1 MAGRGAFNSRIGFIM
16 AAVGSA
22 VGLGN
27 LWRFPQLVSQNGGAA
42 FVLLYLVLL
51 FVIGLPAL
59 LAELSIGRN
68 RGANAIHAFSTARG
82 RNWSWIGIIFL
93 FTAVLLLSYY
103 SVLAGHALRY
113 LAESFTAPYFDNPNE
128 YYGTI
133 ASGGSAIVYHG
144 LFMLMVIGILV
155 RGVGPGIEKANLI
168 MMPFLFLSVIAIA
181 IYGLTLDG
189 PNFEG
194 FKFYTDPDLGALTA
208 GGFAGTAELLGDA
221 AGQTFFSIG
230 LGLGTM
236 LTYASYIDRKSDL
249 QSTGMTIG
257 FADTGVAVFA
267 GLMVFPLLFGLGLGG
282 LAGEGNGL
290 FVALPA
296 AFAEIGGTLGG
307 VFAGVFFL
315 LLVFAALSSALSLL
329 EVPVSYLI
337 DHFPSWGRARAVL
350 LMGLGVYIAGLPAAL
365 WGDYFAFADSLVGPL
380 LLLGGLLLTIYVG
393 WLDRSILDE
402 MRIGA
407 KRDWGP
413 MWAGIIRY
421 PLPVVLSVLFVL
433 SVIGFFRGL
442 V

>member
-27 LWRFPQLVSQNGGAA
+27 LWRFPQLVSESGGAA
-42 FVLLYLVLL
+42 FVLLYLILL

-59 LAELSIGRN
+59 LAELSIGRK
-68 RGANAIHAFSTARG
+68 RGVNAIQAFSVVKG
-82 RNWSWIGIIFL
+82 RNWGWIGIIYI

-103 SVLAGHALRY
+103 SVVAGHALRY
-113 LAESFTAPYFDNPNE
+113 LAESFTAPYFDAPGD
-128 YYGTI
+128 YYAGI
-133 ASGGSAIVYHG
+133 ASGGPAIIYHA
-144 LFMLMVIGILV
+144 LFMLITIGILV
-155 RGVGPGIEKANLI
+155 RGVGPGIEKANLV
-168 MMPFLFLSVIAIA
+168 MMPFLFLSVVAIA
-181 IYGLTLDG
+181 IYGLTLDSPG
-189 PNFEG
+189 FEG
-194 FKFYTDPDLGALTA
+194 FKFYTEPDLSALTA
-208 GGFAGTAELLGDA
+208 GGFSGTAALLGDA

-257 FADTGVAVFA
+257 FADTGVAVIA

-282 LAGEGNGL
+282 LAEEGNGL

-307 VFAGVFFL
+307 VFAGGFFL

-329 EVPVSYLI
+329 EVPVSYII
-337 DHFPSWGRARAVL
+337 DRTNWGRPRAVL
-350 LMGLGVYIAGLPAAL
+350 LMGLSVYVLGLPAAL
-365 WGDYFAFADSLVGPL
+365 WGDYMDFADSLVGPL
-380 LLLGGLLLTIYVG
+380 LLLGGFLLAIYVG

-407 KRDWGP
+407 KRDWGK
-413 MWAGIIRY
+413 MWASIIRY
-421 PLPVVLSVLFVL
+421 PLPVVLGSLFIF
-433 SVIGFFRGL
+433 SVIGFFRNL
-442 V
+442 F